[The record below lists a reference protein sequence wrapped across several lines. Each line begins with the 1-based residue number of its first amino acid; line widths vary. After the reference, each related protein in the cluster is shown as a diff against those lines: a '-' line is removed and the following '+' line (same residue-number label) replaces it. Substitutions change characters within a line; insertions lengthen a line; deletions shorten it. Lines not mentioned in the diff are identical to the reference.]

1 MVTASELPINS
12 NASALVMANEIFG
25 SGVTVVNASYT
36 GDNLSSATYSNGL
49 ATAPG
54 VVPGDTGVILS
65 TGYARDFTNS
75 FGQSNQSTG
84 TSTNT
89 TGQNGNSQ
97 FNQAA
102 GAFTYDASY
111 LTVDFIP
118 TGNVM
123 TMQFVFASEEYPEY
137 TNGIYQ
143 DFVGVWVNG
152 AQVDLAI
159 GDGDVDPSNLNNS
172 NNQSLFIDNTQDQ
185 FNTEMDG
192 FTVTMTLKMT
202 VVPGQ
207 VNTFRIGIADVNDSS
222 YDSTVLIAG
231 NSAQTALIANDDDIT
246 MGINSTQTL
255 NVLANDTGPGNST
268 LTITHINGQAVTAGS
283 SVTLVTG
290 QVITLNA
297 NGTLS
302 VATDGDTESV
312 NFTYKV
318 AAGGGNGLSDTAF
331 VTVNQVPCFVAGT
344 MILTTDGE
352 RPVET
357 LTPGDLVITKD
368 DGPQPLRWIGRRS
381 VPAKGDFAPI
391 HIAPNTF
398 GNHRAL
404 LLSPLHRVLIRDAL
418 AELLFGDAEVLVA
431 AKDLVND
438 RSVRRIEGGEVEYV
452 HILFDRHQVV
462 LSEGLETESF
472 LPGPQIRD
480 SFEAE
485 ALEEICS
492 LFPEIDPST
501 GDGYSPAARRTLK
514 GFEARVLASVKAA

>member
-1 MVTASELPINS
+1 
-12 NASALVMANEIFG
+12 MANEIFG

-172 NNQSLFIDNTQDQ
+172 NNQSRFSTSCNCCFI
-185 FNTEMDG
+185 
-192 FTVTMTLKMT
+192 
-202 VVPGQ
+202 
-207 VNTFRIGIADVNDSS
+207 
-222 YDSTVLIAG
+222 
-231 NSAQTALIANDDDIT
+231 
-246 MGINSTQTL
+246 
-255 NVLANDTGPGNST
+255 
-268 LTITHINGQAVTAGS
+268 
-283 SVTLVTG
+283 
-290 QVITLNA
+290 
-297 NGTLS
+297 
-302 VATDGDTESV
+302 
-312 NFTYKV
+312 
-318 AAGGGNGLSDTAF
+318 
-331 VTVNQVPCFVAGT
+331 
-344 MILTTDGE
+344 
-352 RPVET
+352 
-357 LTPGDLVITKD
+357 
-368 DGPQPLRWIGRRS
+368 
-381 VPAKGDFAPI
+381 
-391 HIAPNTF
+391 
-398 GNHRAL
+398 HR
-404 LLSPLHRVLIRDAL
+404 
-418 AELLFGDAEVLVA
+418 
-431 AKDLVND
+431 
-438 RSVRRIEGGEVEYV
+438 
-452 HILFDRHQVV
+452 
-462 LSEGLETESF
+462 
-472 LPGPQIRD
+472 
-480 SFEAE
+480 
-485 ALEEICS
+485 
-492 LFPEIDPST
+492 
-501 GDGYSPAARRTLK
+501 
-514 GFEARVLASVKAA
+514 